1 MYKTGLNMTDI
12 NKPEGWR
19 ISDLPRIEQL
29 MRDAEK
35 DLAEVKQLF
44 QSYMSAITDIESQLL
59 KGKLANLVTCPV

>member
-12 NKPEGWR
+12 HKAEGWR
-19 ISDLPRIEQL
+19 ISDLPRIAQL
-29 MRDAEK
+29 MRDAES

-59 KGKLANLVTCPV
+59 KGKPTTRVLNHL

>member
-1 MYKTGLNMTDI
+1 MYKTGLNMADI
-12 NKPEGWR
+12 HKAEGWR

-59 KGKLANLVTCPV
+59 KGTLAKLAIVPV